1 MPGLVDDYD
10 GFAIDLDGVV
20 WRGADPIAGAA
31 EGVAAIRRAEK
42 PVLFLTN
49 NAILRPAA
57 VAERLNRMGIK
68 ARVSEVMTS
77 ALAARDWI
85 EERGLVGAA
94 AFILADESVEEQ
106 FTDLLDVRPVAP
118 TADIGLVMVGRDTRL
133 TFERLRVAAD
143 AVRGGAKLM
152 ALNRDSVLPVA
163 GGFEPGTGAI
173 LAALEA
179 ASATP
184 GEAVGKP
191 ELPMMR
197 SAKRALGVTKVLM
210 IGDQTSS
217 DVVGARRIGWGAA
230 LVLSGVTA
238 KADDLEPAPDYV
250 IRSLGAIAEDLEER
264 LQPQT

>member
-1 MPGLVDDYD
+1 MAGLVDLYD

-20 WRGADPIAGAA
+20 WRGSEPIEGAA
-31 EGVAAIRRAEK
+31 DGVAAIRAAGK

-57 VAERLNRMGIK
+57 VAERLTRMGIN

-85 EERGLVGAA
+85 EEKNLVGAA
-94 AFILADESVEEQ
+94 AFILADETVEEQ
-106 FTDLLDVRPVAP
+106 FADLLDVRPISTGEEV
-118 TADIGLVMVGRDTRL
+118 GLVVAGRDTRL
-133 TFERLRVAAD
+133 TFERLKIASD
-143 AVRGGAKLM
+143 AVRKGASLM
-152 ALNRDSVLPVA
+152 ALNRDSVLPVE

-179 ASATP
+179 ASATG

-191 ELPMMR
+191 ELPMMQ
-197 SAKRALGVTKVLM
+197 SAQRALGVTNVLM
-210 IGDQTSS
+210 VGDQTSS
-217 DVVGARRIGWGAA
+217 DVVGARRIGWDAA

-238 KADDLEPAPDYV
+238 DIENLDPRPDYV
-250 IRSLGAIAEDLEER
+250 IRSLQAIAEDLEER

>member
-1 MPGLVDDYD
+1 MGGLVDLYE

-20 WRGADPIAGAA
+20 WRGSDPIPGAA
-31 EGVAAIRRAEK
+31 DGVAAIRAADK

-57 VAERLNRMGIK
+57 VAERLNGMGIN

-85 EERGLVGAA
+85 EERGLVGAST
-94 AFILADESVEEQ
+94 FILADESVEEQ
-106 FTDLLDVRPVAP
+106 FSDLLDIRPVAP
-118 TADIGLVMVGRDTRL
+118 SNDIRLVMVGRDTRL
-133 TFERLRVAAD
+133 TFERLRLASN
-143 AVRGGAKLM
+143 AVRRGAALM

-179 ASATP
+179 ASATA

-191 ELPMMR
+191 ELPMMQ
-197 SAKRALGVTKVLM
+197 SAGRALGVTRVLM
-210 IGDQTSS
+210 IGDQPSS
-217 DVVGARRIGWGAA
+217 DVVGARRIGWAAA
-230 LVLSGVTA
+230 LVLSGVTGDV
-238 KADDLEPAPDYV
+238 ADLDPSPDYV
-250 IRSLGAIAEDLEER
+250 IRSLASITEDLEER
-264 LQPQT
+264 LQPQA